1 MKYIVLLVLS
11 ICCVGLSYGQNTFV
25 QDVEKAID
33 AMSQARNM
41 SELKEKYEIAG
52 QKVNAFRGRLGKSA
66 QESVV
71 EENKLSKKI
80 NETYYKLF
88 TDRIETYFKS
98 AGEWKNEKIL
108 EFESNLSYVDNSTI
122 KTGYVEN
129 PKKINDIKSAI
140 KGYKEY
146 EKYIKKTNAK
156 LANAS
161 LEERRKIKNEATNKM
176 LDMLQYPYLSLHSG
190 VKEGFNNIKEQCDV
204 FEVSKD
210 SLNFSYEGGIEYISV
225 RSVSDWNLENI
236 SSSMLEISR
245 EGDDI
250 IVVCARN
257 DGGDRS
263 DWFEIKS
270 GSKSIRV
277 EIKQTEASN
286 QEETESNQSDEMATH
301 TVEFDSNGGQQVLT
315 VVGNE
320 SWELLNTSSAMM
332 SVSKSDD
339 REIKIYCY
347 ENTGGAREDWFVV
360 KIGNRKTKVIVSQRA
375 VIRNTSFSL
384 SRTTLSFSSEEE
396 TKYITV
402 NGNAEWHL
410 ESYASSM
417 MTVSRL
423 GKSIEVKCPKN
434 TGGYRTDWFNVVSGD
449 KKIKVTVSQSASE
462 SSQAPKQFFSS
473 NALSFPSEGGT
484 KYIEVYGNESW
495 QIENNYSPNNIF
507 TATKEGNRVKVV
519 CNRNNT
525 NRSREDWFTIEHGG
539 MYDKVNII
547 QSATSNMNDDFT
559 LSSSLVS
566 IAPSGGTEYITVNGK
581 SNWYISGIPSWTKVK
596 RVGNSIKIECKR
608 NKDSYRTDWFDV
620 VCGNQRKRVTIAQ
633 NVDNTC
639 GRKYRDDDSY
649 RTLILGIGG
658 YSLASQPSAGLLI
671 GGFRSSG
678 WYIKGRTG
686 FAFASNKHICNDE
699 QTDDNY
705 VDDYYRDYYDLLG
718 INEDGYFLTG
728 ETEKTDLSVTAGIIF
743 RFGSSPVCFN
753 VGAGY
758 ENRKVLQKTMNGE
771 WIKNKSCSYDGFV
784 GETSFLFLIRRVSV
798 FTGVSTII
806 KFYDVGTEKETVK
819 FDYTNFEFGLG
830 VNF

>member
-1 MKYIVLLVLS
+1 MGKFANLKYIVLLVLS

-25 QDVEKAID
+25 QDVEKAIA

-129 PKKINDIKSAI
+129 TKKINDIKSAI

-161 LEERRKIKNEATNKM
+161 LEERREIKNEATNKM

-270 GSKSIRV
+270 GTKT
-277 EIKQTEASN
+277 IKVDVIQ
-286 QEETESNQSDEMATH
+286 NQSSNETTIPI
-301 TVEFDSNGGQQVLT
+301 TVSPSSLSFPSSGAVQYIIVKG
-315 VVGNE
+315 
-320 SWELLNTSSAMM
+320 SELWNIENINSSIME
-332 SVSKSDD
+332 VSKEDNRVKVICYPNAGGD
-339 REIKIYCY
+339 RS
-347 ENTGGAREDWFVV
+347 DWFTINSGETSY
-360 KIGNRKTKVIVSQRA
+360 KIIVSQQG
-375 VIRNTSFSL
+375 NEYL
-384 SRTTLSFSSEEE
+384 
-396 TKYITV
+396 
-402 NGNAEWHL
+402 NG
-410 ESYASSM
+410 
-417 MTVSRL
+417 
-423 GKSIEVKCPKN
+423 
-434 TGGYRTDWFNVVSGD
+434 
-449 KKIKVTVSQSASE
+449 
-462 SSQAPKQFFSS
+462 SSQTQNPLTFSP
-473 NALSFPSEGGT
+473 NLLSFPSEGGT
-484 KYIEVYGNESW
+484 MYININGNESW
-495 QIENNYSPNNIF
+495 QIENDYSSNNIF

-525 NRSREDWFTIEHGG
+525 NRSREDWFSIEHGG

-547 QSATSNMNDDFT
+547 QSATSNTNDDFT

-566 IAPSGGTEYITVNGK
+566 IDPSGGTEYITVNGK

-633 NVDNTC
+633 KVDNTC
-639 GRKYRDDDSY
+639 GRKYRDNDSY

-705 VDDYYRDYYDLLG
+705 YVDDYYRDYYDLLG

-753 VGAGY
+753 VGVGY